1 MTALDTIRAFVADAY
16 GDEQG
21 RVAALDALDK
31 LAADWKVV
39 PKVATD
45 EMEQAAF
52 LEAGA
57 PSDWYGFA
65 SMWSAALAVAPKP

>member
-1 MTALDTIRAFVADAY
+1 MTALETIRAFVADAH

-21 RVAALDALDK
+21 RTAALEALDK
-31 LAADWKVV
+31 LAADWHVV

-45 EMEQAAF
+45 AMEQAAF

-65 SMWSAALAVAPKP
+65 DMWAAALAVAPKP